1 VTLSP
6 TSLRIRRRWFG
17 IALALLGV
25 GVCLSALLGFIT
37 MLWTNNLPSN
47 DTGNVRDYYVVVGR
61 SYSQGFTVGFFLC
74 LFLSLVAVTVRDQVL
89 SLRRRRARLRVGS
102 QDTSH

>member
-1 VTLSP
+1 M
-6 TSLRIRRRWFG
+6 RRRWFG
-17 IALALLGV
+17 ILLALIGI

-74 LFLSLVAVTVRDQVL
+74 LFLTLAAVSVRDQVL
-89 SLRRRRARLRVGS
+89 AFRRRRAGFEVSSTDSSR
-102 QDTSH
+102 